1 MSDIRRRELLA
12 LLGAAAAWPLAARA
26 QQEGPVARVGV
37 IGPSLDRPALKAAY
51 PFFLADLRKLG
62 FVEGRNLL
70 IEHRRVD
77 PPVTKAKRRRVPRR
91 LRRWASRTQRDD
103 PLAGLNAVARRT
115 CQPRRLQPSATF
127 WQRRTNV

>member
-62 FVEGRNLL
+62 FVEGRISSSN
-70 IEHRRVD
+70 I
-77 PPVTKAKRRRVPRR
+77 
-91 LRRWASRTQRDD
+91 
-103 PLAGLNAVARRT
+103 AGSTHL
-115 CQPRRLQPSATF
+115 
-127 WQRRTNV
+127 